1 MFDKIFHNAP
11 ENNNLQNLFKRK
23 SSVIPSR
30 NKYLDLDRLVDILN
44 NLDLEGID
52 VRSKSNLSKMEYSE
66 TH

>member
-1 MFDKIFHNAP
+1 MFDRIFHNAP
-11 ENNNLQNLFKRK
+11 ENNNLQNLLKRK

>member
-1 MFDKIFHNAP
+1 MFDRIFHNAP

-52 VRSKSNLSKMEYSE
+52 VRSISNLSKMEYSE
-66 TH
+66 IH